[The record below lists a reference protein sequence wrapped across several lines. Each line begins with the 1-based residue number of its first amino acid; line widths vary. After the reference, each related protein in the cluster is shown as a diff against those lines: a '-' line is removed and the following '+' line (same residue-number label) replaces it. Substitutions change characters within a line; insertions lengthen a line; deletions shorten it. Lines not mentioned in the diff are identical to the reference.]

1 MTLTIKV
8 MMKMEN
14 KMKNKMQM
22 MSKQEQEKMRMNPE
36 LISKQNMN
44 TNTMTMKFLIKKIDQ
59 KHQKNR
65 IIVFGIMYSGAKGG
79 SILPVKQMTL
89 KHGKQ
94 LALLTK
100 LSFSENGQ
108 QVGPKNNYKRKDTK
122 KSKMSGRIK
131 YRGIE

>member
-1 MTLTIKV
+1 MTLTIKM

-14 KMKNKMQM
+14 KMMNKMQM
-22 MSKQEQEKMRMNPE
+22 MSKQEKMRMSAQ
-36 LISKQNMN
+36 LIMKKK
-44 TNTMTMKFLIKKIDQ
+44 NTMTMTMTNLIKKIDQ

-79 SILPVKQMTL
+79 FILPVKQMTL

-108 QVGPKNNYKRKDTK
+108 QVEPKNNYKRKDTK